1 MLERTAACIKA
12 GARDSL
18 KCAQQSPWASTRR
31 LHQAFWTHGAGDLDL
46 LPTYV
51 PSPSTPATGLPV
63 RRNDTHSERQKD
75 RTKEPA
81 SLAAD
86 AIFLDFL
93 YPPQALAYVH
103 RTSRQQLDSWEKRN
117 ARRLPEGFVQTSR
130 RFSSK
135 SGSPSD
141 MEDNES
147 KTSSMAQPPG
157 DGNASGTG
165 EESSPRP
172 HGGLLGESE
181 DTIEREAR
189 LYRGRSRKG
198 EAGLAQ
204 DLEED
209 LMAAGD
215 AKFRT
220 LKHQVDGHDQNDSG
234 FASSPTYLAEGYP
247 DGFSKPQDSLDST
260 LFHDIEDTAHDP
272 TGRLRHLRQIL
283 GMQSKSITTSEIRQ
297 AWRLYLSLA
306 DVDKQDARLKEK
318 LLVWL
323 DERTDDLADAH
334 MFSLYCSIP
343 IDARTLIT
351 YQTVARSFVRRREI
365 AMLHAMHK
373 EALRGIPNGQQITFQ
388 LFEEGL
394 RSRDWTLS
402 RRVVL
407 DHDKILT
414 NDGRPQQIQLFWA
427 KVPGI
432 QDLVDL
438 VTPVVKT
445 VTSDARFR
453 WDWSKNSRR
462 AIKVYLRLSKE
473 AIQQAT
479 DLLFVEKFSH
489 QHAEKIFHLLGFIN
503 KLDGESHQFFHE
515 MLTRLLPRL
524 GKHLHEQND
533 PESGILRE
541 DAHAIISYLY
551 WHYREGKGAKLHP
564 DLMLIWLEHLT
575 KRMQRTNIEVRSE
588 RNVTANM
595 VIEDWQPWH
604 AQLSVEAAHQLITY
618 SAYAGAV
625 KAVKR
630 WVAYVMRRYPAYQ
643 EEQKT
648 FWAQIYVHTT
658 LSNLSA
664 AKKAFNDVQRSA
676 RAHGDR
682 LDLKCWNVLLH
693 AHQKADDL
701 EGAIKTFAKL
711 VQFTSLT
718 PDISSF
724 DALLIMLARRGDVDA
739 ISDILKQYDV
749 LTQGKRVTWFVNM
762 QLRALIFLDDVPR
775 AELLLAETM
784 HQVRNGEVIGSM
796 TECYN
801 TLMSKYASDRD
812 MDGVMHTYRRMKEE
826 RIRRNK
832 KTYQHMMQA
841 LANFRRT
848 SAAWAILIKVMKADG
863 FEPTAKHYTVAM
875 AGFCNQ
881 NEPEKAIM
889 VHNRMLAANIRQSVD
904 TKAALIRAKGL
915 VARKARNEARL
926 SGQEYPDA
934 LASALTDLRD
944 AVDNI
949 QLREVA
955 NAGNYTV
962 QDAFS
967 PTMWLLGGERH
978 LEAVQRLFQQSKEIA
993 EKYGHSPWPTI
1004 RLSAALMNA
1013 MYHAKEHAQVEA
1025 YWKVVKDQAD
1035 SITPLTTIPN
1045 FIALREKARG
1055 QDQVQRKTGVKS
1067 TETAADDQAEV
1078 GFVTSEN
1085 STMAQVQTVSAE
1097 PQLGQIGPRPA
1108 PARRHVLNRTFKIYL
1123 ASLVAQ
1129 NRVGEAIKEA
1139 NRLLTQGY
1147 TFDNVTWNRLVQ
1159 SIAGSNPPLTLLSFT
1174 LTERYLIQNFP
1185 GWVGRE
1191 ARKFWPR
1198 KPARDF
1204 GMEYIRARYLAKT
1217 ELMPQYRTFIW
1228 LAKAFLNLQRR
1239 ETVGWQGDDQGND
1252 IDPFLENFV
1261 GTLKQVRET
1270 APRTLHFVQLMPRI
1284 DDKWQNRLL
1293 RGIGWDFPPGSDSG
1307 TVIGDARLEEPNV
1320 LDAKLSTEAS
1330 SDEEAVFQ
1338 VDADIEPAD
1347 DALTPF
1353 TPISIDADVH
1363 TEVDSGNKG
1372 EQALSSF
1379 LADVGIE
1386 PADESFSESD
1396 SSLKREEAISSDTD
1410 GRHAEVDSS
1419 GNEGERAL
1427 SEEEATSPAD
1437 SGIESADENA
1447 SDADSSRKRE

>member
-18 KCAQQSPWASTRR
+18 KCAQQPPWASTRR
-31 LHQAFWTHGAGDLDL
+31 LHQGFWTHGAGDLDL

-51 PSPSTPATGLPV
+51 PSPSIPTTGLPFS
-63 RRNDTHSERQKD
+63 RNDTHSEGQKD
-75 RTKEPA
+75 RTNELA

-93 YPPQALAYVH
+93 YPPQVLAYVH
-103 RTSRQQLDSWEKRN
+103 RTSRQQLDSRVKGN
-117 ARRLPEGFVQTSR
+117 SRRLPEGFLQTSR

-147 KTSSMAQPPG
+147 KTKSMAQPPG
-157 DGNASGTG
+157 DGNTSGTG
-165 EESSPRP
+165 EEGSPRS
-172 HGGLLGESE
+172 HDGLLGEPE
-181 DTIEREAR
+181 DAFERNSR
-189 LYRGRSRKG
+189 LHRGRSRKG
-198 EAGLAQ
+198 EAGLPQA
-204 DLEED
+204 LEKE
-209 LMAAGD
+209 LRAAGD
-215 AKFRT
+215 AKSRT
-220 LKHQVDGHDQNDSG
+220 HKHQGDGYDENDTG
-234 FASSPTYLAEGYP
+234 FASSPADLAEGHP
-247 DGFSKPQDSLDST
+247 DGFSNLQNSLGST
-260 LFHDIEDTAHDP
+260 LSHNIEDTVHDP
-272 TGRLRHLRQIL
+272 AGRLRHLQQIL
-283 GMQSKSITTSEIRQ
+283 GMQSTLITTPDIRQ

-323 DERTDDLADAH
+323 DERMDDLADVH

-343 IDARTLIT
+343 VDARTLTT
-351 YQTVARSFVRRREI
+351 YQTVARSFVRRRER

-414 NDGRPQQIQLFWA
+414 DDGRTQQIQLFWA

-438 VTPVVKT
+438 VTPLVKT
-445 VTSDARFR
+445 VREDATFR

-462 AIKVYLRLSKE
+462 AIKIYLRLSKE
-473 AIQQAT
+473 AVQQAT
-479 DLLFVEKFSH
+479 DMLFVKKFSL
-489 QHAEKIFHLLGFIN
+489 QHASKIFHLLGFIN

-524 GKHLHEQND
+524 GKHLHERND
-533 PESGILRE
+533 SESGILRE

-551 WHYREGKGAKLHP
+551 WHYRESKGARLHP

-604 AQLSVEAAHQLITY
+604 AQLSVEAVHQLITY

-625 KAVKR
+625 KALKR
-630 WVAYVMRRYPAYQ
+630 WVAYVTHRYPAYQ

-676 RAHGDR
+676 RAHGDQ

-701 EGAIKTFAKL
+701 EGGIKTFAKL

-739 ISDILKQYDV
+739 MSDLLGQYDV
-749 LTQGKRVTWFVNM
+749 LTQEKRVTWFVNM

-784 HQVRNGEVIGSM
+784 HQVREGEVIGSM

-801 TLMSKYASDRD
+801 TLLSKYASDRD

-826 RIRRNK
+826 RIRRNE

-848 SAAWAILIKVMKADG
+848 GAAWAILTRVMKDDG
-863 FEPTAKHYTVAM
+863 FEPTATHYTVAM
-875 AGFCNQ
+875 SGFCNQ
-881 NEPEKAIM
+881 NEPEQAIM
-889 VHNRMLAANIRQSVD
+889 AHTHMLAANIRQSID
-904 TKAALIRAKGL
+904 TKAALIKANGL
-915 VARKARNEARL
+915 VARKARYEARL

-934 LASALTDLRD
+934 LANALAVLHD

-949 QLREVA
+949 QLRDVA
-955 NAGNYTV
+955 NAGRYTV
-962 QDAFS
+962 QDMFS

-978 LEAVQRLFQQSKEIA
+978 LEAVQRLFQESKEIA
-993 EKYGHSPWPTI
+993 KKYGHSPWPTL

-1013 MYHAKEHAQVEA
+1013 MYHAKEYAQVEA

-1035 SITPLTTIPN
+1035 SITPLTKIPN
-1045 FIALREKARG
+1045 FVALREKAQG
-1055 QDQVQRKTGVKS
+1055 QDQIPHMTTMKS
-1067 TETAADDQAEV
+1067 METVADDQAEV
-1078 GFVTSEN
+1078 GFVSSEN
-1085 STMAQVQTVSAE
+1085 STMAQVHTVSAE
-1097 PQLGQIGPRPA
+1097 SQSGQIGPRPA
-1108 PARRHVLNRTFKIYL
+1108 PARRHVLTRAFNIYL
-1123 ASLVAQ
+1123 ASLAAQ
-1129 NRVGEAIKEA
+1129 NRAADAIKEA

-1174 LTERYLIQNFP
+1174 LTERYLVQNFP
-1185 GWVGRE
+1185 GWISRE
-1191 ARKFWPR
+1191 ARKFRP
-1198 KPARDF
+1198 PQSARVF
-1204 GMEYIRARYLAKT
+1204 GMEYIRARYLSKI

-1228 LAKAFLNLQRR
+1228 LAKAYLDLQRR
-1239 ETVGWQGDDQGND
+1239 ETVGWQGDNQGND
-1252 IDPFLENFV
+1252 IDPALQNFV
-1261 GTLKQVRET
+1261 GTLKQVREK
-1270 APRTLHFVQLMPRI
+1270 APITLNFVRLMPRM

-1293 RGIGWDFPPGSDSG
+1293 RGIGWNFPPGSNSEP
-1307 TVIGDARLEEPNV
+1307 VIGDARLEDPNV
-1320 LDAKLSTEAS
+1320 DDVTLSTEAF
-1330 SDEEAVFQ
+1330 SDEEAVFLADAGIKLAAN
-1338 VDADIEPAD
+1338 VSDDADSS
-1347 DALTPF
+1347 LTPF
-1353 TPISIDADVH
+1353 TPISRDADVH

-1372 EQALSSF
+1372 EQALRAF
-1379 LADVGIE
+1379 LADVGVE
-1386 PADESFSESD
+1386 PADENVSDAD
-1396 SSLKREEAISSDTD
+1396 SSLKREEAISSNSDVHT
-1410 GRHAEVDSS
+1410 EVDP
-1419 GNEGERAL
+1419 GNEGERA
-1427 SEEEATSPAD
+1427 SMDD
-1437 SGIESADENA
+1437 SAGDVNVGVQDE
-1447 SDADSSRKRE
+1447 DPKRRDGGL